1 MPNRR
6 FAAAAASAAVL
17 ASSVLLGPAA
27 HADARGWEPAGE
39 RGATTVVLNPAL
51 VPVLVGTL
59 KVRPIAPGALV
70 APGGRAELVFPI
82 THVDGNVVEHSGGL
96 QFTPV
101 GGGSLRL
108 TRFDVNLGT
117 GVLDAKGQL
126 NGKRLAG
133 RVDLFTLGP
142 VQPIGGSVPAC
153 AGTAAGLTLSA
164 QAAGALGAPSFAGAF
179 VGDACVIPRQ
189 G

>member
-1 MPNRR
+1 MSNRR

-17 ASSVLLGPAA
+17 ASSVLLAPAA
-27 HADARGWEPAGE
+27 HADSRSWEPAEG

-59 KVRPIAPGALV
+59 KVKPIAPGALI
-70 APGGRAELVFPI
+70 APGGRAELVFPV
-82 THVDGNVVEHSGGL
+82 TDVDGNVVEHSGGL

-117 GVLDAKGQL
+117 GVLDAKGRL
-126 NGKRLAG
+126 NGKRLAE
-133 RVDLFTLGP
+133 RVDVFTLGP
-142 VQPIGGSVPAC
+142 VQPISGSVPAC
-153 AGTAAGLTLSA
+153 SGTAAGLTLTA

-179 VGDACVIPRQ
+179 VGDACVIPRED
-189 G
+189 